1 MGKPGI
7 AISLPPRVLAGQPI
21 TAKHFNAIRE
31 SLSRLARSGGG
42 DKPSLVPRKIRQALF
57 PFLTKEGD
65 GYFVSVTPGYVTE
78 RLVISSGECIVYHLP
93 DFLYEKD
100 GEGANTTTLA
110 KLAIAE
116 GQCVAVK
123 VNTLQQGMI
132 GLEPEDP
139 PPDPPPMPVTLEVV
153 AADIESL
160 HYEPPIGDSEG
171 AVGYYYYKLGTL
183 TDGKLD
189 FGSNI
194 PGHDLEHWAELAT
207 FKVKSGANPWKEWNG
222 EEGIYYT
229 KGFIAAGQ
237 LTLAENED
245 DLTYQG
251 NKRNLEVRFRESGAS
266 EPEGEETLNFEDGL
280 SMDGEVDATPATERD
295 IILPIVSGI
304 SPIIVNRVGEGE
316 RNFQIS
322 LEEGGDGDNFNIKL
336 LNVSITESGGE
347 TFVSDIGWGSAD
359 RFFYVRNGKLFL
371 TDDAAVVDTYEV
383 ISRIQGE
390 DFAVNPTNQSGD
402 GLTPAS

>member
-1 MGKPGI
+1 MDYLNMLRDSIIGLSNRKPKSIPAVRRAGK
-7 AISLPPRVLAGQPI
+7 
-21 TAKHFNAIRE
+21 
-31 SLSRLARSGGG
+31 SRNL
-42 DKPSLVPRKIRQALF
+42 DVINLNKKPSESEE
-57 PFLTKEGD
+57 EG
-65 GYFVSVTPGYVTE
+65 GEEEPQIWTVNVRPGYVVE
-78 RLVISSGECIVYHLP
+78 RVVLAETDSVVYWEP
-93 DFLYEKD
+93 DGIFDEEEPTKLKDYEITADQAIYVQVEVLKT
-100 GEGANTTTLA
+100 GA
-110 KLAIAE
+110 
-116 GQCVAVK
+116 
-123 VNTLQQGMI
+123 I
-132 GLEPEDP
+132 GIEPEVPPLDP
-139 PPDPPPMPVTLEVV
+139 PPPPVLIAVMPN
-153 AADIESL
+153 DQEST
-160 HYEPPIGDSEG
+160 HFEPPIGEGEG
-171 AVGYYYYKLGTL
+171 APGTYYYKL
-183 TDGKLD
+183 
-189 FGSNI
+189 
-194 PGHDLEHWAELAT
+194 AELETVDGVTRIKSTMGGQNIDHWLDLLT
-207 FKVKSGANPWKEWNG
+207 FKVRSGANPWKEWNA

-251 NKRNLEVRFRESGAS
+251 NKRNLEVRFREADAS

-280 SMDGEVDATPATERD
+280 SMDGEVDAAPATERD

-347 TFVSDIGWGSAD
+347 TFVSDIGWGSAE
-359 RFFYVRNGKLFL
+359 RLFYVRGGKLFL

-390 DFAVNPTNQSGD
+390 DFSVNPTNQSGD